1 VSQLQSTRAADVVL
15 GITLSH
21 DAGAALVVDG
31 RIVTAVNEERLTRR
45 KQQMGF
51 PTGSIRECLRLAGL
65 SPSAVT
71 RVAIGAR
78 HLATYPTT
86 RNDLAEEDGSYRGMV
101 ALAEFI
107 NRLPLGGRLISS
119 RWGTDLFR
127 LLSRIAGHPQ
137 KAVLSKQLAGLGID
151 APLFAY
157 DHHDCHLAGAYFSS
171 GMPTCLV
178 ISNDGFGDALCAK
191 VSVGENG
198 RLRELSRISFASSLG
213 ILYGFATA
221 LCGFPKIHHAG
232 KTTGLAANGDWRKT
246 IDIFRGA
253 LSFDESRGNYQT
265 RLGVFRLGYRK
276 LVRQLA
282 AHSREDIAAG
292 VQKHSE
298 EILLGQLR
306 YFRRQTGLDH
316 VALAGGVHANVRA
329 NQLLAEEPGLKELYV
344 FPNMGDGGLAAGAAL
359 LDWSACH
366 PVQKIER
373 LEGLYMGPGIDAADA
388 EERLRRE
395 GLEFYR
401 PDDMV
406 GAIAELLAHNHI
418 VARCEGSMEYG
429 PRALGNR
436 SILYAAT
443 DPTAN
448 DWLNARLG
456 RSEFM
461 PFAPVMRD
469 VDAGDMIEGDR
480 SVAYWPEQFMTVTFN
495 ATERCKRESPA
506 CVHVDGTLRPQ
517 VIRREVNP
525 AYYDIL
531 TEYKKRT
538 GLSTLVNTSFNM
550 HEEPIV
556 CSAEDAIR
564 AFVQSGLDNLVLGPF
579 IARHPQSE
587 KPLQRTGSE
596 PHN

>member
-1 VSQLQSTRAADVVL
+1 MAKSQSNAAPAEIVL

-21 DAGAALVVDG
+21 DAGAALVIGG
-31 RIVTAVNEERLTRR
+31 RIAAAVNEERLTRR

-51 PTGSIRECLRLAGL
+51 PGGSIRECLRLAGVA
-65 SPSAVT
+65 PSAVT
-71 RVAIGAR
+71 RVAVGAR
-78 HLATYPTT
+78 HLASYPTT

-107 NRLPLGGRLISS
+107 NRLPLGKQLISS
-119 RWGTDLFR
+119 QWGTDTFR

-137 KAVLSKQLAGLGID
+137 KAVLSRQLAQLGIT

-157 DHHDCHLAGAYFSS
+157 DHHDCHVASAYYSS
-171 GMPTCLV
+171 GMQTCLV
-178 ISNDGFGDALCAK
+178 LSNDGFGDALCAK
-191 VSVGENG
+191 VSLGQNG
-198 RLRELSRISFASSLG
+198 QLKELSRISFASSLG

-232 KTTGLAANGDWRKT
+232 KTTGLAARGDWRAT
-246 IDIFRGA
+246 IEIFRDA
-253 LSFDESRGNYQT
+253 LRFDERTGRYQT
-265 RLGVFRLGYRK
+265 RLGVFRLGYDRLK
-276 LVRQLA
+276 RDLA
-282 AHSREDIAAG
+282 GFSREDIAAG
-292 VQKHSE
+292 AQKHCE
-298 EILLGQLR
+298 EILLAQMR
-306 YFRRQTGLDH
+306 HFRKRTGTDH
-316 VALAGGVHANVRA
+316 VALVGGVHANVRA
-329 NQLLAEEPGLKELYV
+329 NQLLAEEPGLKSLYV

-359 LDWSACH
+359 LDWSRSH
-366 PVQKIER
+366 PSAEIAR
-373 LEGLYMGPGIDAADA
+373 LESAYLGPDIDPDDA
-388 EERLRRE
+388 ETRLRAE
-395 GLEFYR
+395 GLEYYR
-401 PDDMV
+401 PDNMV
-406 GAIAELLAHNHI
+406 AAVAELLAAEHI
-418 VARCEGSMEYG
+418 VARCDGPMEFG

-443 DPTAN
+443 DPSAN

-469 VDAGDMIEGDR
+469 VDADDMIEGDR
-480 SVAYWPEQFMTVTFN
+480 SVTYWSEQFMTVTFQ

-517 VIRREVNP
+517 IIRRHVNA

-538 GLSTLVNTSFNM
+538 GLSVLVNTSFNM

-579 IARHPQSE
+579 IARHPQSR
-587 KPLQRTGSE
+587 KPLRQYTT
-596 PHN
+596 H